1 MELTRRQ
8 IFTMK
13 NRKNLEKK
21 VHKFWEET
29 KNTDLVVEYIVAII
43 LRNALIVSDFSL
55 PCPEIVRELLFQAQP
70 NDTLR
75 KFCPFFK
82 DYVEE
87 HEWLSIIKRLF
98 KNETKYYKATKKM
111 RLYEGYLKDRGHA
124 VITDQY
130 DSYTLTSIFEDANG
144 KKHTWN
150 LRDADPSNNLEETKR
165 ILRVLTTLTIFH
177 KGDVR
182 QFVKFMDCDFKGTT
196 TIYSTKQ
203 PKEQSQE
210 QSAQK
215 LTTETTKATVENSML
230 EGFDLSMLTKEELIV
245 LIKEIFEEVEPAS
258 EEKESSAQI
267 PENSE
272 KLPPDMI
279 LGRKTEMDSR
289 IVPAA
294 SVKAEKEAQ
303 EDMAP
308 LLSPTL
314 AAEAVIDEKLEKPP
328 KNGKSTTR
336 TGGKK
341 LTKGEKKIIKN
352 FKPSKWRN

>member
-1 MELTRRQ
+1 METKQLTRRQ

-150 LRDADPSNNLEETKR
+150 LRDADPSNTLEETKR

-203 PKEQSQE
+203 PKEQS
-210 QSAQK
+210 AQK

-230 EGFDLSMLTKEELIV
+230 EGFDLSMLTKEELIA
-245 LIKEIFEEVEPAS
+245 LIKEIFEEAEEQMIEKGDPALNDEVS
-258 EEKESSAQI
+258 QSIEEGTNGQETSLMSRI
-267 PENSE
+267 TPENDAQSLSNDAE
-272 KLPPDMI
+272 
-279 LGRKTEMDSR
+279 ES
-289 IVPAA
+289 VP
-294 SVKAEKEAQ
+294 V
-303 EDMAP
+303 
-308 LLSPTL
+308 L
-314 AAEAVIDEKLEKPP
+314 ADYDEEKPP
-328 KNGKSTTR
+328 EKISKRRYT
-336 TGGKK
+336 KK
-341 LTKGEKKIIKN
+341 ERELLKR
-352 FKPSKWRN
+352 FKLR

>member
-1 MELTRRQ
+1 METKQLTRRQ

-21 VHKFWEET
+21 VYKFWEET

-87 HEWLSIIKRLF
+87 HEWLSIINRLF

-150 LRDADPSNNLEETKR
+150 LRDADPSNTLEETKR

-182 QFVKFMDCDFKGTT
+182 QFVKFMECDFKGTT

-203 PKEQSQE
+203 PKE

-230 EGFDLSMLTKEELIV
+230 EGFDLSMLTKEELIA
-245 LIKEIFEEVEPAS
+245 LIKEIFEEA
-258 EEKESSAQI
+258 EEQMIEKGDPTLNDEVSQSIEEGTNGQETSLI
-267 PENSE
+267 SRITPENDAQSLSNDAE
-272 KLPPDMI
+272 
-279 LGRKTEMDSR
+279 ES
-289 IVPAA
+289 VP
-294 SVKAEKEAQ
+294 V
-303 EDMAP
+303 
-308 LLSPTL
+308 L
-314 AAEAVIDEKLEKPP
+314 ADYDEEKPP
-328 KNGKSTTR
+328 EKISKRRYT
-336 TGGKK
+336 KK
-341 LTKGEKKIIKN
+341 ERELLKR
-352 FKPSKWRN
+352 FKLR